1 MRVHA
6 LESEVGRLNVR
17 GALRLEQTLGLG
29 DTMDITKLD
38 GGTEDI
44 LSCNVEEVP
53 LDGKNLIVKGFDLF
67 RQRTGS
73 SVPHTRAQAVRQV
86 M

>member
-1 MRVHA
+1 MCGTRWLTIEGLV
-6 LESEVGRLNVR
+6 
-17 GALRLEQTLGLG
+17 EQTLGLG
-29 DTMDITKLD
+29 DTMNITKLE
-38 GGTEDI
+38 GGTQDI

-73 SVPHTRAQAVRQV
+73 SVLGHMRLAFAGTSPLQKDAS
-86 M
+86 